1 MNLFQKSIF
10 FGLAPLFLSFSAK
23 ADIKVVTTIKP
34 LHSLVSSV
42 MDGVSE
48 PSLIIEGTN
57 NPHTFVFK
65 PSHAKLLE
73 EADMVFWIGE
83 DLEAFME
90 KPLDSLASNAKKIAF
105 MDLASIEKLK
115 FREENIFDDHDDHD
129 GHKDDD
135 HDDHDDHD
143 GHDDE
148 HEGHDDHDDH
158 DGHKDDDHDDHDDHD
173 GHDDEHEGHD
183 DHDDHDGHK
192 DDDHDDHDDHDGH
205 DDEHEG
211 HDDHAGHEGHNHGE
225 FDAHIW
231 LDPMNA
237 KEMVHEIAHELSEL
251 DPSNKEI
258 YEANANKTLKSLD
271 KLIEDVDK
279 AVPKDI
285 SYIVFH
291 DAYQYFEKR
300 FGVSSVG
307 ALTLNSDV
315 LPGAKQIADV
325 QDLISDKGIKC
336 IFSEPQYNPK
346 IIETLASDMNISTGI
361 MDPLGAY
368 LEKGNTMYFDLIKQ
382 ISSSI
387 DKCN

>member
-10 FGLAPLFLSFSAK
+10 FGLAPLFLSFSAS

-34 LHSLVSSV
+34 LHSLISSV
-42 MDGVSE
+42 MEGVGE
-48 PSLIIEGTN
+48 PSLIIAGTN

-65 PSHAKLLE
+65 PSHAEMLE
-73 EADMVFWIGE
+73 EADIVFWIGE

-90 KPLDSLASNAKKIAF
+90 KPLDSLAKDAKKIAF
-105 MDLASIEKLK
+105 MELGSIEKLK

-129 GHKDDD
+129 
-135 HDDHDDHD
+135 DHD
-143 GHDDE
+143 GHE
-148 HEGHDDHDDH
+148 
-158 DGHKDDDHDDHDDHD
+158 
-173 GHDDEHEGHD
+173 
-183 DHDDHDGHK
+183 
-192 DDDHDDHDDHDGH
+192 
-205 DDEHEG
+205 DEHEG

-237 KEMVHEIAHELSEL
+237 KEMVHEIAHELSDL
-251 DPSNKEI
+251 DPSNKET

-271 KLIEDVDK
+271 KLIEDVNNS
-279 AVPKDI
+279 VPKGV

-300 FGVSSVG
+300 FGVSSAG
-307 ALTLNSDV
+307 ALTLNPDV

-368 LEKGNTMYFDLIKQ
+368 LDKGNTMYEELIKE
-382 ISSSI
+382 ISNSI
-387 DKCN
+387 KKCS

>member
-90 KPLDSLASNAKKIAF
+90 KPLKSLASNAKKIAF

-115 FREENIFDDHDDHD
+115 FIEENIFDDHDDHD
-129 GHKDDD
+129 
-135 HDDHDDHD
+135 DHD
-143 GHDDE
+143 GHE
-148 HEGHDDHDDH
+148 
-158 DGHKDDDHDDHDDHD
+158 
-173 GHDDEHEGHD
+173 
-183 DHDDHDGHK
+183 
-192 DDDHDDHDDHDGH
+192 
-205 DDEHEG
+205 DEHEG

-258 YEANANKTLKSLD
+258 YEANANRALKSLD
-271 KLIEDVDK
+271 KLMEDVGKD
-279 AVPKDI
+279 VPKDI
-285 SYIVFH
+285 SYVVFH

-300 FGVSSVG
+300 FGVSTAG
-307 ALTLNSDV
+307 ALTLNPDV
-315 LPGAKQIADV
+315 LPGAKQIADI

-346 IIETLASDMNISTGI
+346 IIETLASDMKISTGI
-361 MDPLGAY
+361 LDPLGAN
-368 LEKGNTMYFDLIKQ
+368 LDKGNTMYEELIKK
-382 ISSSI
+382 ISNSI
-387 DKCN
+387 KNCS

>member
-1 MNLFQKSIF
+1 MNFIKKSIF
-10 FGLAPLFLSFSAK
+10 IILVSFFFSFSAK
-23 ADIKVVTTIKP
+23 AEVNVVTTIKP

-42 MDGVSE
+42 MKGVGE

-65 PSHAKLLE
+65 PSHAE
-73 EADMVFWIGE
+73 MIENADIVFWIGE

-90 KPLDSLASNAKKIAF
+90 KPLDSLAKNAKTISF

-115 FREENIFDDHDDHD
+115 FREQNIFDDHDGHDDHD
-129 GHKDDD
+129 DHGHKDDDHDDHGHKDDD

-148 HEGHDDHDDH
+148 HDGHDDHD
-158 DGHKDDDHDDHDDHD
+158 
-173 GHDDEHEGHD
+173 E
-183 DHDDHDGHK
+183 
-192 DDDHDDHDDHDGH
+192 
-205 DDEHEG
+205 
-211 HDDHAGHEGHNHGE
+211 HAGHHDGHNHGE

-231 LDPMNA
+231 LDPANA
-237 KEMVHEIAHELSEL
+237 KEMVLEISHELSEL
-251 DPSNKEI
+251 DPSNKSK
-258 YEANANKTLKSLD
+258 YEDNASKTIVALD

-279 AVPKDI
+279 SLSKDI

-300 FGVSSVG
+300 FGVIPAG
-307 ALTLNSDV
+307 ALTLNPDV
-315 LPGAKQIADV
+315 LPGAKQIADI
-325 QDLISDKGIKC
+325 QDVINDKGIKC

-346 IIETLASDMNISTGI
+346 IIETIGNDMNISTGV

-368 LEKGNTMYFDLIKQ
+368 IDTGSSMYSDLING
-382 ISSSI
+382 IANSI
-387 DKCN
+387 KDCH